1 MKADPQDQLRLLQ
14 VQDCDTRLAQLTHR
28 DKTLPEAQ
36 ALREAE
42 QRQEQ
47 VHDDLVRAQTAASDL
62 ASEVARAEADV
73 VQVRERMSRDQRL
86 MDSGEIGD
94 PKQLTSLQ
102 HELTSLVKRLADL
115 EDVELEVME
124 RQEAADK
131 AVAQLQQEQAGV
143 AEQIAALVAEVADLR
158 AAIVADRAG
167 VEADRAAA
175 VQGLPAD
182 LLALYD
188 KVRADHDGV
197 GAAPLYRGRCEGC
210 RLQLPPQEIEVA
222 RSAAADEV
230 LRCEECRRILVRTPE
245 SGL

>member
-28 DKTLPEAQ
+28 DKTLPQAQ

-42 QRQEQ
+42 LRQEQ

-62 ASEVARAEADV
+62 ASEVARAESDV
-73 VQVRERMSRDQRL
+73 QQVRDRMARDQTL

-102 HELTSLVKRLADL
+102 HELASLVKRLADL
-115 EDVELEVME
+115 EDAELEVME
-124 RQEAADK
+124 RQEAADQ
-131 AVAQLQQEQAGV
+131 AVAVLREEQATI
-143 AEQIAALVAEVADLR
+143 ADQIAELVAEVNELR
-158 AAIVADRAG
+158 AAIAQERAG
-167 VEADRAAA
+167 VEVERTSMT
-175 VQGLPAD
+175 QGLPAD
-182 LLALYD
+182 LLALYE
-188 KVRADHDGV
+188 KVRADHDGI

-210 RLQLPPQEIEVA
+210 RLQLPPQAIEEA
-222 RSAAADEV
+222 RAASADEV